1 MSFEMTPAEAQ
12 QYGDSLSFWQKLALL
27 QAYAPLIGYL
37 QKFATE
43 GDPFKRGLIIAD
55 ACEWLASKT
64 TNRID
69 DEAVRHIAAVLK
81 TPEGEALVRW
91 VLLQIEARALEAQT
105 AAALQRVE
113 MEQTAVLIQG
123 GVAAR
128 VSGMEARL
136 ATAVQE

>member
-1 MSFEMTPAEAQ
+1 MLPEYFLHLFFNFLFLLAGEWF
-12 QYGDSLSFWQKLALL
+12 SLVLN
-27 QAYAPLIGYL
+27 APLIGYL

-91 VLLQIEARALEAQT
+91 VLLQIEA
-105 AAALQRVE
+105 
-113 MEQTAVLIQG
+113 
-123 GVAAR
+123 AR
-128 VSGMEARL
+128 
-136 ATAVQE
+136 